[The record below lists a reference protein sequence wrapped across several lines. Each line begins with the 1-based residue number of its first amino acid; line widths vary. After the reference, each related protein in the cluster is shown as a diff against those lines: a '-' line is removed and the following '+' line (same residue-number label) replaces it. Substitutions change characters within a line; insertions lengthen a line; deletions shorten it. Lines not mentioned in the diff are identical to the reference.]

1 MVEHKNLLAA
11 QKMSR
16 LYDIYT
22 DKHGPYVPRFLEHLK
37 SECNAIAKAFPELSF
52 CTTAR
57 IKSKQSFMKKVY
69 QKLEE
74 GKTPEIS
81 DIFANKYIIQ
91 SVKFP
96 DGKYALNETLRINY
110 CYKLALFLNEYNS
123 RASKNLVSRKDYIK
137 TPKDLYQSL
146 HLQYADPTIPEDESV
161 QSLDL
166 PSNLKELRFETQI
179 KTSQM
184 RYEEK
189 DGKTSHEKIYKPRT
203 ILDLSL
209 IPTYIEP
216 VYEPN
221 QNTPSS
227 FKVACFES
235 SFEKYYGFTFE
246 SLFGIDFDEFSIL
259 PSDIKNILLEKHANL
274 KPFNAQRA
282 LNSFFKLTDFQ
293 ASNLLLTEE
302 FNRIPDNSLEIQ
314 EFLSKESSNTINEQ
328 KFEDLREK

>member
-1 MVEHKNLLAA
+1 MTSI
-11 QKMSR
+11 QKCTAENMAK

-22 DKHGPYVPRFLEHLK
+22 DKNGPYVSRFLEHLK
-37 SECNAIAKAFPELSF
+37 SECDAISENFPELSF

-57 IKSKQSFMKKVY
+57 IKSKQSFMKKVS

-74 GKTPEIS
+74 GRSPEIS

-96 DGKYALNETLRINY
+96 DGRYTLNENLRINY

-123 RASKNLVSRKDYIK
+123 HQSRNLVSRKDYIK
-137 TPKDLYQSL
+137 SPKDFYQSL
-146 HLQYADPTIPEDESV
+146 HIQYADCNIPDDATLEAI
-161 QSLDL
+161 DL
-166 PSNLKELRFETQI
+166 PEKFKELRFETQI
-179 KTSQM
+179 KTAQM

-203 ILDLSL
+203 VLDLHL

-216 VYEPN
+216 VYKPN

-227 FKVACFES
+227 FKVADFET

-246 SLFGIDFDEFSIL
+246 NLFGIEFDEFAIL
-259 PSDIKNILLEKHANL
+259 PYDLQSKLLKAHGNL
-274 KPFNAQRA
+274 KDFSAKKA
-282 LNSFFKLTDFQ
+282 LNVFYKLTTFQ
-293 ASNLLLTEE
+293 ASNRLLSETH
-302 FNRIPDNSLEIQ
+302 NVIPTDSSELQ
-314 EFLSKESSNTINEQ
+314 ELLQSQSENALKDIQ
-328 KFEDLREK
+328 KFDELFDR

>member
-1 MVEHKNLLAA
+1 MMQQPQLTVL
-11 QKMSR
+11 KMSR

-22 DKHGPYVPRFLEHLK
+22 DKYGPYVSRFLEHLK
-37 SECNAIAKAFPELSF
+37 NESDAIAQAFPELSF

-74 GKTPEIS
+74 GRPLEIS

-91 SVKFP
+91 SIKFP
-96 DGKYALNETLRINY
+96 DGRYTLNENYRINY

-123 RASKNLVSRKDYIK
+123 KASRSLVSRKDYIK

-146 HLQYADPTIPEDESV
+146 HLQYADSTIPEDKNV

-203 ILDLSL
+203 ILDLNL

-221 QNTPSS
+221 KSTPSN
-227 FKVACFES
+227 FKVADFES

-246 SLFGIDFDEFSIL
+246 NLFGIDFNEFSVL
-259 PSDIKNILLEKHANL
+259 PAEIKNKLLENHTDLTRFTSK
-274 KPFNAQRA
+274 RA
-282 LNSFFKLTDFQ
+282 IDSLFKTTSYESTKYLLTDEYNKIPNDSSEIQ
-293 ASNLLLTEE
+293 DLLLK
-302 FNRIPDNSLEIQ
+302 DNSNIT
-314 EFLSKESSNTINEQ
+314 NVQ
-328 KFEDLREK
+328 KFEELPEK